1 MYPLLISI
9 GLALAAGLGLTFSN
23 PMDPHYFSGSFLAII
38 VFAATFFLLS
48 RVIGKK
54 IQPFLE
60 AAQRHAQAGKV
71 DQSIEAYEGARGYSG
86 WQLFLDKQINTQ
98 IGILHYAMG
107 DEEKSAEF
115 LAKGYPKIPQGP
127 LVLGALLY
135 RAGKVEEAKKALEQG
150 IQFNKDSAML
160 PNLLA
165 WIHEKEG
172 DRDAAVAVLNGTSK
186 AVKANA
192 ETIDNLDRL
201 KNDKRMNMRG
211 FGQNWFML
219 KFETPQGMAQ
229 GQVRKGFRQPPK
241 NKGKQQKKKDKK
253 KKKKR

>member
-1 MYPLLISI
+1 VYPLLISI
-9 GLALAAGLGLTFSN
+9 GVALTSALAVTFST
-23 PMDPHYFSGSFLAII
+23 PKDPLYFSGPFLGLILF
-38 VFAATFFLLS
+38 VATFFLVS
-48 RVIGKK
+48 RLVGKK

-60 AAQRHAQAGKV
+60 AAQRHAGASKV
-71 DQSIEAYEGARGYSG
+71 DQAVEAYEGARKYAN

-107 DEEKSAEF
+107 EEEKAAEF

-135 RAGKVEEAKKALEQG
+135 RAGKTDEAKKALEQG
-150 IQFNKDSAML
+150 MQFNKDSAML

-192 ETIDNLDRL
+192 ETADNLDRL
-201 KNDKRMNMRG
+201 KNNKRMNMKG

-219 KFETPQGMAQ
+219 KFEVPQGMAQ

-241 NKGKQQKKKDKK
+241 NKGKQPKKKDKK
-253 KKKKR
+253 KKKR

>member
-1 MYPLLISI
+1 VYPLLIAT
-9 GLALAAGLGLTFSN
+9 GLSLATTLCLILIPN
-23 PMDPHYFSGSFLAII
+23 DPLYFSGPFAGIL
-38 VFAATFFLLS
+38 VFAGAFFAAARLS
-48 RVIGKK
+48 GKRV
-54 IQPFLE
+54 QPFLE

-71 DQSIEAYEGARGYSG
+71 DQAIESYEGARKLSR
-86 WQLFLDKQINTQ
+86 WQLFLDRQINTQ

-107 DEEKSAEF
+107 EEDKAAEF

-135 RAGKVEEAKKALEQG
+135 RGGKTEEAKQALTQG

-172 DRDAAVAVLNGTSK
+172 QPDEAVAVLNGTSK
-186 AVKANA
+186 VVRANA
-192 ETIDNLDRL
+192 ETSDNLDRL
-201 KNDKRMNMRG
+201 KNGKKMNMKG

-219 KFETPQGMAQ
+219 KFEVPKGMAQ

-241 NKGKQQKKKDKK
+241 NKGKAKQKAKKG
-253 KKKKR
+253 KKKR